1 MATTEQR
8 ADVLTKGLGGI
19 QHGYLISMFEMKNI
33 FISPSI
39 KGGIEEYAKSIA
51 TSWLISEVDKLVII
65 N

>member
-1 MATTEQR
+1 
-8 ADVLTKGLGGI
+8 
-19 QHGYLISMFEMKNI
+19 MFEMKNI

-65 N
+65 VLLFSLYIYEIEHCKL